1 MAAWSEEP
9 VVDVANGVVRSDQE
23 RGFGWKLSQMNWDTE
38 LFSNHTLWVSK
49 KGEREVAE
57 VGFESCELLGRSW
70 ADSDD

>member
-1 MAAWSEEP
+1 
-9 VVDVANGVVRSDQE
+9 
-23 RGFGWKLSQMNWDTE
+23 MNWDTE

-70 ADSDD
+70 TYSDD